1 MTTKETINNTG
12 RLTQG
17 LESFDFIERRTIWLT
32 GEITPAVSAKVIRQI
47 HYLDR
52 KNRNTITI
60 MINSPGGSV
69 IDGLAICDV
78 MKAADSP
85 IATICCGQAVS
96 IATVILACGEKGS
109 RRSLAHSDIM
119 IHQNMGNTYRE
130 KKESELTY
138 RHLAKK
144 RADINKLLA
153 EATGQP
159 EEKIAFD
166 TKHKK
171 YLSPKEA
178 VEYGLIDS
186 IL

>member
-1 MTTKETINNTG
+1 MTTKETINSTG

-32 GEITPAVSAKVIRQI
+32 GEITPAVSAKVIRRI

-96 IATVILACGEKGS
+96 LAAVILA
-109 RRSLAHSDIM
+109 
-119 IHQNMGNTYRE
+119 
-130 KKESELTY
+130 
-138 RHLAKK
+138 
-144 RADINKLLA
+144 
-153 EATGQP
+153 
-159 EEKIAFD
+159 
-166 TKHKK
+166 
-171 YLSPKEA
+171 
-178 VEYGLIDS
+178 
-186 IL
+186 